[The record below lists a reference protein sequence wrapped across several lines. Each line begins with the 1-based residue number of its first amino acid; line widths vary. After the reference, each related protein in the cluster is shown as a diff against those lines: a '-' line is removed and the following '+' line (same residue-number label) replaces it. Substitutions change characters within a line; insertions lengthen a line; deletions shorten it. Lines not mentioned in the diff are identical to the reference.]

1 MAITTQILLTTSKA
15 APYGLSR
22 HLRPKE
28 DSREVLF
35 SSQCH
40 WSLTFPKLKTNL
52 CQPVSGSRKRFQ
64 FLGFTSRSGSR
75 KKLAGNRAFFGYE
88 TPPIKTGI
96 SPKPDRF
103 SVSSDLLGLVFGRTW
118 ATYKGR
124 ASFCRDRS
132 KLLHQFC
139 PILTTDM
146 TYKWF
151 KSYNWPSILMTFI
164 LYLA

>member
-15 APYGLSR
+15 APYSLTR

-35 SSQCH
+35 SRSV
-40 WSLTFPKLKTNL
+40 SLIFNLPEAQNELVSTCFGVPKTIPVFWFHVTIRKPKKT
-52 CQPVSGSRKRFQ
+52 CWKSS
-64 FLGFTSRSGSR
+64 
-75 KKLAGNRAFFGYE
+75 FFRLRN
-88 TPPIKTGI
+88 TADKTGI
-96 SPKPDRF
+96 SPKLDRF
-103 SVSSDLLGLVFGRTW
+103 SVSSDLLGFVFGRTW
-118 ATYKGR
+118 ATFKGR
-124 ASFCRDRS
+124 ASFCRDWS

-139 PILTTDM
+139 PILTTDV

-151 KSYNWPSILMTFI
+151 KSYDWPSILMTFI